1 MTPHQITALLS
12 LAFFTSAVILIG
24 LSHEVLTSAVAV
36 CLSFG
41 SGYFYCLAHSFEVK
55 K

>member
-1 MTPHQITALLS
+1 MTPHQVSAILA
-12 LAFFTSAVILIG
+12 LAFFTCAVALIG
-24 LSHEVLTSAVAV
+24 ISHGVLTSAVAV

-41 SGYFYCLAHSFEVK
+41 SGYFYCLAQSLRVK